1 MIDPKDDPFFD
12 GVEQE
17 QQPVVSSEETIP
29 PIAPLTTQDFKKPRR
44 QKLAEVDLSKS
55 DRQPPSSEISEQ
67 GVLGSILLSPEECLP
82 VVRQK
87 LRPDAWYDLRHQA
100 LFEQMCAMEDA
111 RQPLTLITIQQ
122 WLKDRQMLDGIGGLA
137 YLSSLMDAVPSAANL
152 AYYVDI
158 VREKHVLRNLLAVCT
173 NTLGR
178 VHSFEGEV
186 DQLMAEV
193 EQAILAAS
201 DDRMDELRTMKE
213 LARSFVDRMGDL
225 HAGKVERGINTG
237 IHGLDQKMQGMHR
250 KELIV
255 LAARPSEGKT
265 SIAMSI
271 ALTIA
276 QALPAGQ
283 AVGIQSYE
291 MTADGLTERGVSCLG
306 RLNLRHLR
314 DFNEGDLKA
323 MTLAA
328 ARFARLPIRI
338 EDQRK
343 DINGLCSSI
352 RRMVR
357 RDGVQVVFID
367 HLGKIKSRDTK
378 AAQFNRQAEVGH
390 ITGRLADLA
399 KELDIPIILL
409 CQLNRD
415 TDRQPRPP
423 RLSDLRESG
432 DIEQD
437 ADVVIFIHR
446 EKDDQT
452 AHLPTIDLH
461 LLILKQRNGPTGR
474 VPVRFNRAYSEFV
487 DRTIEDSDMV
497 LPLDEKPVIHPPVQ
511 TGFVM
516 PLHEQSKTN

>member
-1 MIDPKDDPFFD
+1 MKIDPTDDFFA

-44 QKLAEVDLSKS
+44 QKAAEVDLSKS
-55 DRQPPSSEISEQ
+55 DHQPPSSEISEQ
-67 GVLGSILLSPEECLP
+67 GVLGCILLSPEECLP

-87 LRPDAWYDLRHQA
+87 LRPDAWYDLKHQA

-122 WLKDRQMLDGIGGLA
+122 WLKDRQMLEGIGGLA

-152 AYYVDI
+152 AYYLDI
-158 VREKHVLRNLLAVCT
+158 VADKHRLRNLLAVCT

-213 LARSFVDRMGDL
+213 LARSFIDRSSDL
-225 HAGKVERGINTG
+225 HAGRTKRGIDTG
-237 IHGLDQKMQGMHR
+237 IHGLDRMTQGFHR
-250 KELIV
+250 KELIA
-255 LAARPSEGKT
+255 LAARPSAGKT
-265 SIAMSI
+265 ACAVSIAISM
-271 ALTIA
+271 A
-276 QALPAGQ
+276 QALPAGERI
-283 AVGIQSYE
+283 GICSFE
-291 MTADGLTERGVSCLG
+291 MTADGITERAISCLA
-306 RLNLRHLR
+306 RLNLRNLQQ
-314 DFNEGDLKA
+314 FNEGDLKA

-328 ARFARLPIRI
+328 SRFSKLPLII
-338 EDQRK
+338 EDQRTNI
-343 DINGLCSSI
+343 DGLTSTI

-357 RDGVQVVFID
+357 RDGVKIMFID
-367 HLGKIKSRDTK
+367 HLGKIKSRDTRQ
-378 AAQFNRQAEVGH
+378 AQFDRKAEVGQ

-409 CQLNRD
+409 CQLNREIEK
-415 TDRQPRPP
+415 RAGYPQ
-423 RLSDLRESG
+423 LSHLRESG

-446 EKDDQT
+446 DGEADA
-452 AHLPTIDLH
+452 AHSPSVDLK
-461 LLILKQRNGPTGR
+461 LVIAKQRNGPTGH
-474 VPVRFNRAYSEFV
+474 VSVTFNRAYSQFI
-487 DRTIEDSDMV
+487 DRTIEDSDMD
-497 LPLDEKPVIHPPVQ
+497 LPPEDKPVIHPPVQ
-511 TGFVM
+511 IGFTM